1 MKKICSLW
9 MLLLAAWP
17 LAAENNIRMVTYF
30 PVPYAS
36 YVDLGVTGSCDT
48 GLLENCYLD
57 AGEGINISVGENDDR
72 ALNTGSLIA
81 TEGVLDLDSSLDD
94 SLLMGESLIAGEEDT
109 AGTGILEFSHDLTVS
124 DIDSDSLASAQAQNT
139 AYLENLTLFGEE
151 FPLCDA
157 DDNEISWQTLTINGE
172 SAVFLVCGTG
182 EQVVQSCEENP
193 DQESCCSGCETW
205 DGSSCVEKTCS
216 SGYTLNSSTCE
227 CEVEKGVWTTEVF
240 VGSGWRCDE
249 NCNVIF
255 DPDATYTVPTG
266 SCTIGDVRYVVS
278 SDSPLFD
285 YSCTSLGSN
294 SGKCLIG
301 NWQIAD
307 MTKYVCVAEE

>member
-9 MLLLAAWP
+9 IVLLAAWP
-17 LAAENNIRMVTYF
+17 LSAENNIRMVTYF

-36 YVDLGVTGSCDT
+36 YADLGVTGSCDT

-57 AGEGINISVGENDDR
+57 AGEGINIFVGENDDR
-72 ALNTGSLIA
+72 ALNTGSLIV
-81 TEGVLDLDSSLDD
+81 TEGALDLDSSLDD
-94 SLLMGESLIAGEEDT
+94 SVLMGESLIAGEEDT

-216 SGYTLNSSTCE
+216 SGYELNTSTCE
-227 CEVEKGVWTTEVF
+227 CEAEKGVWTTEVF
-240 VGSGWRCDE
+240 VGGGRLA
-249 NCNVIF
+249 V
-255 DPDATYTVPTG
+255 
-266 SCTIGDVRYVVS
+266 
-278 SDSPLFD
+278 
-285 YSCTSLGSN
+285 
-294 SGKCLIG
+294 
-301 NWQIAD
+301 
-307 MTKYVCVAEE
+307 